1 MVTDEIER
9 FTELGVL
16 VKSGR
21 ELSADIAV
29 TAMGFDLC
37 VFGDIA
43 FTVDDRPVDFAATI
57 TYRGTMFTGVPNM
70 AWVFGYFRASWT
82 LRVDLARRF
91 YLPALA
97 AYGSAGL
104 QIGRAHTAARTTG
117 DAAVSVGGPRG
128 F

>member
-1 MVTDEIER
+1 VPNGDFFTSIRDGRTTMVTDEIER

-29 TAMGFDLC
+29 TATGFDLC

-70 AWVFGYFRASWT
+70 VWVFG
-82 LRVDLARRF
+82 
-91 YLPALA
+91 
-97 AYGSAGL
+97 
-104 QIGRAHTAARTTG
+104 
-117 DAAVSVGGPRG
+117 
-128 F
+128 

>member
-29 TAMGFDLC
+29 TATGFDLC

-43 FTVDDRPVDFAATI
+43 FTVDFAATI

-70 AWVFGYFRASWT
+70 VWVFG
-82 LRVDLARRF
+82 
-91 YLPALA
+91 
-97 AYGSAGL
+97 
-104 QIGRAHTAARTTG
+104 
-117 DAAVSVGGPRG
+117 
-128 F
+128 